1 MKRQAETDDELRRII
16 EEIDDRLKMN
26 VRQTTLLMIIDNS
39 LLKII
44 KILRIRRFGN
54 SIDRS
59 FKD

>member
-1 MKRQAETDDELRRII
+1 MKRQAETDDELRRTI

-26 VRQTTLLMIIDNS
+26 VRQTTLLMVIDNS

-54 SIDRS
+54 SIDGS
-59 FKD
+59 FND